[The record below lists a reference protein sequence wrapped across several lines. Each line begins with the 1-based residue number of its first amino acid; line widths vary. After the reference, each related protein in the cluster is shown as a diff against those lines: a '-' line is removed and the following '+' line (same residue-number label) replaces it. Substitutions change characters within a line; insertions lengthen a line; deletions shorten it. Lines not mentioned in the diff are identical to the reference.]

1 MYIIYDIEY
10 LMYKYNSQI
19 CDGVSYMRC
28 NKCSIDHMPHV
39 TNIVYMYIAYY
50 LYYISFIVY
59 YFLHSDYIL
68 YIFIDYIVFLYIH
81 IYICSPPPQD
91 LCFDIAVR
99 EIIQTQQKHVRAIL
113 NVENNAVM
121 VRHRQV
127 LYLSRDG

>member
-50 LYYISFIVY
+50 LYLRATAHAADPSKVWTGS
-59 YFLHSDYIL
+59 L
-68 YIFIDYIVFLYIH
+68 
-81 IYICSPPPQD
+81 
-91 LCFDIAVR
+91 VR
-99 EIIQTQQKHVRAIL
+99 ER
-113 NVENNAVM
+113 E
-121 VRHRQV
+121 HRERDQWGDCSV
-127 LYLSRDG
+127 L